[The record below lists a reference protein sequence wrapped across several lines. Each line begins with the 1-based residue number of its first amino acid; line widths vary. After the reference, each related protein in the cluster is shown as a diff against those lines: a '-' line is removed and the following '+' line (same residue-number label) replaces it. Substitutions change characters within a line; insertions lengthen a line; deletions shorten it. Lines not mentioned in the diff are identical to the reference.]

1 MQIIFK
7 ENFGADDQNRTQY
20 FDNQGILR
28 DVVQNHL
35 LQVMA
40 LIAMEKPA
48 SLSHEDIRDEKLKVS
63 WAQAEGPLW
72 AQVKS

>member
-1 MQIIFK
+1 MCVGSRRIQIIFK

-35 LQVMA
+35 LQVRQ
-40 LIAMEKPA
+40 
-48 SLSHEDIRDEKLKVS
+48 LSGGLHQLTR
-63 WAQAEGPLW
+63 PLRET
-72 AQVKS
+72 